1 MYTVMRCI
9 YPPPPSP
16 PQNLESLV
24 RQPTGCGEQNMVKFA
39 PNIYVMKYLV
49 AVGELTET
57 LKEKLIK
64 HMKSG
69 IPTHS

>member
-1 MYTVMRCI
+1 M
-9 YPPPPSP
+9 
-16 PQNLESLV
+16 

-49 AVGELTET
+49 AVDELTET
-57 LKEKLIK
+57 LKDKLIK

-69 IPTHS
+69 IYTVLTVCETNGVGYIPAEGFVSA